1 MRFLV
6 ALSVLSLVMPSGAA
20 SAQSVFLA
28 FQPLDAQYS
37 LALDKIIMISSSPNQ
52 VHIYNPAT
60 SSDQTIPL
68 SQTPLG
74 LSLSPDGQH
83 AAVMHNGLV
92 SYVNLQSA
100 TVQTFVTGVATGAI
114 VLSTSTIYIFPA
126 FGAGPLLIDLQSGG
140 STIANLLQTTAAR
153 LDPVMNAIYG
163 VTNTSPATLFDINIA
178 SGISFLLGPSSGGY
192 PICGNIWFSADGSR
206 LFTGCGTVFHTAGMS
221 YVTSF
226 NGLSGVQNL
235 SASANNIALIPST
248 PDTEVRIFESQ
259 YLNQTGRFVLP
270 NAAHGKWV
278 FFNQDGTAI
287 YVIANA
293 GSSYQL
299 DTVELSNSTPCA
311 AIFASNAPVNF
322 PATGG
327 LGTVAIDAGTNCAFQ
342 ASVSANWIQLVSGS
356 YGSGNTNLTY
366 IVRPNPSSQSRT
378 AAITL
383 NSGASLTISQAGSSG
398 PTTGLVNLSANPVAA
413 DYSRS
418 LDKLVYVS
426 ASPNELHLYDPNSQL
441 DSFLSLPA
449 PPLSLSV
456 DPSGLYAAVGHD
468 GWISYVNLQAMT
480 IQQVFPLAAR
490 ADNLTLPGNG
500 YIYIF
505 PSADPLEL
513 FSIQISSGTVSTVLN
528 PSGVGAAR
536 FDSSLGDLYV
546 AGAQVSKWDVSQGN
560 PILISE
566 NLSSV
571 STCGNLWLS
580 EDGGRIYTACAAVYG
595 ASGLPS
601 ADFTPEGS
609 LSMAG
614 SLVWAADARQN
625 GLLAVIPKQAPGSSP
640 QVIDTELQLY
650 SIANFSFA
658 RQLTLPSFSVNGT
671 AYSGHGKYV
680 FWNASESN
688 VVILEQA
695 DGSAPLLSDYGVYVT
710 PACSYAA
717 NTSSLTLA
725 ASASSGI
732 AISITASAGCSWSAQ
747 SQISWIQ
754 LVNSSGTGSGTIL
767 LSVSANTGSGVRTG
781 TILLAGQTI
790 TISQLPAAAAQ
801 ANTVALNFATQRTG
815 LTSPSQTVTVTN
827 VGPTTLFFSGIT
839 IAGNAAADFL
849 IQSNTCGSTLASG
862 SACTV
867 AIAFRPTASGSR
879 TAYLSFSENNNA
891 LSQTVSLSG
900 TAIAYLPTS
909 NGSVG
914 PIPQTGDFDG
924 DGKADFVIWRPSE
937 GNWYILPSSGNPKP
951 FLVQQWGLPGDVP
964 LTADFNGDK
973 RSDFVVWR
981 PSDGTWYVL
990 FSSQASSWPPSMVQQ
1005 WGLPGDIPVPGD
1017 YNGDGKADFAV
1028 WRPFEGTW
1036 YVLFSSQA
1044 SSWPPSMVQQWG
1056 LPGDIPVP
1064 GDYDGDGKTDFAV
1077 WRPSTGTWYVIPSSN
1092 PAHPMVQQWGF
1103 SNDIPVPADFDGDG
1117 KTDFAVWRPSEGNWY
1132 VLPSSG
1138 QPWPFLVQQWGL
1150 PGDLPQI
1157 GDFFGQGKTSFTVW
1171 RPSNASW
1178 YVLNPANVAQW
1189 PAPSLFAQWGFS
1201 NDIPM

>member
-1 MRFLV
+1 MRFLA
-6 ALSVLSLVMPSGAA
+6 ALSILVLVLPAGAA
-20 SAQSVFLA
+20 HAQSVSLA

-37 LALDKIIMISSSPNQ
+37 PALDKIILISASPNQ
-52 VHIYNPAT
+52 LHIYNPAT
-60 SSDQTIPL
+60 SSDQTVPL

-74 LSLSPDGQH
+74 LSVSPDGQH

-92 SYVNLQSA
+92 SYVNLQTA
-100 TVQTFVTGVATGAI
+100 AVETFATGIASGTI
-114 VLSTSTIYIFPA
+114 VLSASTIYVFPS

-140 STIANLLQTTAAR
+140 STAANVVQAASAR
-153 LDPVMNAIYG
+153 LDPALNAIYG
-163 VTNTSPATLFDINIA
+163 ITSTSPATLFDINVA
-178 SGISFLLGPSSGGY
+178 SGISFLFGPSSGGY
-192 PICGNIWFSADGSR
+192 PICGNVWFSADGSQ
-206 LFTGCGTVFHTAGMS
+206 LFTGCGTVYRTAGLS
-221 YVTSF
+221 YLTTLS
-226 NGLSGVQNL
+226 GLSGVQSL
-235 SASANNIALIPST
+235 SASASSIALIPST
-248 PDTEVRIFESQ
+248 QDTEVRIFENQ
-259 YLNQTGRFVLP
+259 YFNQTGRFVLP
-270 NAAHGKWV
+270 SAAHGKWV
-278 FFNQDGTAI
+278 FFKQDGSAI

-293 GSSYQL
+293 GTSYQV
-299 DTVELSNSTPCA
+299 DTVELSNPAPCA
-311 AIFASNAPVNF
+311 AIFASNATVNF

-327 LGTVAIDAGTNCAFQ
+327 LGTVAVDAGTNCTFQ
-342 ASVSANWIQLVSGS
+342 ASASANWIQLVSGS
-356 YGSGNTNLTY
+356 YGSGNGNLTY
-366 IVRPNPSSQSRT
+366 IVRPNTGSQPRT
-378 AAITL
+378 AALTL
-383 NSGASLTISQAGSSG
+383 NSGASLTISQAGSNG
-398 PTTGLVNLSANPVAA
+398 LATGLANLSANPVAA
-413 DYSRS
+413 DYSKA

-426 ASPNELHLYDPNSQL
+426 AGPNELHLYDPISQL

-468 GWISYVNLQAMT
+468 GWISYVNLQTMA

-513 FSIQISSGTVSTVLN
+513 FSIQISSGTVSIALN

-536 FDSSLGDLYV
+536 FDSSFGELYV
-546 AGAQVSKWDVSQGN
+546 AGTQVSKWDVSQGN
-560 PILISE
+560 PVMISE

-571 STCGNLWLS
+571 PTCGNLWLS
-580 EDGGRIYTACAAVYG
+580 EDGSRIYTACAAVYG
-595 ASGLPS
+595 ASAIPS

-614 SLVWAADARQN
+614 SLVWAADARLN

-640 QVIDTELQLY
+640 QVIDTELQIY
-650 SIANFSFA
+650 SVANLSFA
-658 RQLTLPSFSVNGT
+658 RQLALPSFSVNGAT
-671 AYSGHGKYV
+671 YPGHGKYV
-680 FWNASESN
+680 FWNAAESN
-688 VVILEQA
+688 LVTLEQA
-695 DGSAPLLSDYGVYVT
+695 DSSAPLLSNYGVSVM
-710 PACSYAA
+710 PACSYAV
-717 NTSSLTLA
+717 NTSSLTLP
-725 ASASSGI
+725 ASASSGT
-732 AISITASAGCSWSAQ
+732 AISVTASAGCSWSAQ

-754 LVNSSGTGSGTIL
+754 LGNSSGIGSGTVL
-767 LSVSANTGSGVRTG
+767 LNVAANTGSATRTG
-781 TILLAGQTI
+781 AIVVAGQTI
-790 TISQLPAAAAQ
+790 TVSQLPAAAAQ
-801 ANTVALNFATQRTG
+801 VNTAALNFATQRTG
-815 LTSPSQTVTVTN
+815 ITSSPQTVTLTN
-827 VGPTTLFFSGIT
+827 IGPTTLSFGSIT
-839 IAGNAAADFL
+839 IAGDAAADFL
-849 IQSNTCGSTLASG
+849 IQSNTCGSALASG

-879 TAYLSFSENNNA
+879 TAYLSFSENGNA

-900 TAIAYLPTS
+900 TAIAYLLMS
-909 NGSVG
+909 NGSVA

-924 DGKADFVIWRPSE
+924 DGKADFVVWRPSE
-937 GNWYILPSSGNPKP
+937 GNWYILPSSGNPWP
-951 FLVQQWGLPGDVP
+951 FLVRQWGLPGDVP

-981 PSDGTWYVL
+981 PSDCTWYVL

-1028 WRPFEGTW
+1028 WRPSEGTW
-1036 YVLFSSQA
+1036 YVLFSTQA

-1077 WRPSTGTWYVIPSSN
+1077 WRPSIGTWYVIPSSN
-1092 PAHPMVQQWGF
+1092 PSHPIVQQWGF
-1103 SNDIPVPADFDGDG
+1103 PSDMPVPADFDGDG

-1132 VLPSSG
+1132 ILPSSG
-1138 QPWPFLVQQWGL
+1138 HPWPFLVQQWGL

-1157 GDFFGQGKTSFTVW
+1157 GDFFGQGKASFTVW

-1178 YVLNPANVAQW
+1178 YVLNPASVAQW